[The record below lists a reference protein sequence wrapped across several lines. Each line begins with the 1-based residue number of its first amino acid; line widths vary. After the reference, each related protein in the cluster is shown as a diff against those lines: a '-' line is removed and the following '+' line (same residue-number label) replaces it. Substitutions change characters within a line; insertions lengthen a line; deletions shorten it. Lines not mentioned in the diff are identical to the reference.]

1 MIKKATSAVLVALSW
16 TAFTFWGNYF
26 DHVSA
31 SSASLLAINAAASRD
46 GIRCTGTDAALG
58 LTSEEVSSYVKE
70 QVEADSSESDAA
82 VAPPKIT
89 AQAACL
95 MEPATET
102 VLFGKNIHQPLA
114 PASITKVATAMVVLE
129 KAKLDDVVT
138 IPRQACGIEGSSMGL
153 RPNQKYKVK
162 DLLEAMLLIS
172 ANDAAEALAIHVGGT
187 REDFTAMVNRRLQD
201 IGLLN
206 TRFLNPHGI
215 SKPGHFSTAYDLAL
229 LGKWALGDDRF
240 TRCVSSKTST
250 INELSEDRE
259 LHLANT
265 NKLLWTYPGAEG
277 IKTGTTQAAGNCLLA
292 AAKRGEMRL
301 IAVVLKSRDRWG
313 DAARLLDWG
322 FENFRLERP
331 ASAGQIWYTLRVT
344 GGDQAFVDLACD
356 SDLEAV
362 VLANSQVA
370 LDMYVNEPVRAPVLC
385 GEPLGVIRLRLG
397 DKVLR
402 EGTLVAVTAVHRK
415 TLIRTLLGA
424 VSQIVVRLVPH
435 L

>member
-1 MIKKATSAVLVALSW
+1 MKKVALAVFVALSW
-16 TAFTFWGNYF
+16 VVLAFLGEHY
-26 DHVSA
+26 VSA
-31 SSASLLAINAAASRD
+31 SSASGSLSAIQAPGSQDEIHYANA
-46 GIRCTGTDAALG
+46 TLG
-58 LTSEEVSSYVKE
+58 LTSEVVSSYVTE
-70 QVEADSSESDAA
+70 QVEAESNRLDAI
-82 VAPPKIT
+82 APPKIT
-89 AQAACL
+89 AHAACL

-129 KAKLDDVVT
+129 KADLDDVVAV
-138 IPRQACGIEGSSMGL
+138 PRQACGIEGSSLGL

-187 REDFTAMVNRRLQD
+187 RRDFMAVVNRRLED
-201 IGLLN
+201 LGLLN
-206 TRFLNPHGI
+206 THFLNPHGI
-215 SKPGHFSTAYDLAL
+215 SKLGHYSTAYDLAL

-240 TRCVSSKTST
+240 ARWVGSKTST

-259 LHLANT
+259 LQLANT

-277 IKTGTTQAAGNCLLA
+277 IKTGTTQVAGNCLLA

-313 DAARLLDWG
+313 DATRLLDWG

-331 ASAGQIWYTLRVT
+331 ASAGQIWHTLRVT

-362 VLANSQVA
+362 VSAHLQVA
-370 LDMYVNEPVRAPVLC
+370 LDMSVNEPVKAPVLR
-385 GEPLGVIRLRLG
+385 GEPLGIVRLRLG

-402 EGTLVAVTAVHRK
+402 EGTLVAATAVHKK
-415 TLIRTLLGA
+415 TFIRTLLKA
-424 VSQIVVRLVPH
+424 MSQIVLRLGPI